1 MQRVGRSFAPY
12 PPLSRSPCTMLL
24 RLLTN
29 LCLPWLVALT
39 MSTYLFVWFTD
50 CCHRIVLPFQ
60 QAGTFDANFSG
71 QAAAVLRHEKA
82 PCLPIFSWSTA
93 QGLLQLKKSSI
104 LVVFKEPK
112 ETYYLYMTPNK
123 YIIFYKSPTT
133 KKNKL

>member
-1 MQRVGRSFAPY
+1 MTENLKKIYKILGTKQSLHLVAK
-12 PPLSRSPCTMLL
+12 SRSVVRSVPPSLSLSMYHVASAAH
-24 RLLTN
+24 TN

-60 QAGTFDANFSG
+60 RAGTFDANFSG

-93 QGLLQLKKSSI
+93 QGLLQLKKS
-104 LVVFKEPK
+104 L
-112 ETYYLYMTPNK
+112 
-123 YIIFYKSPTT
+123 IICI
-133 KKNKL
+133 